1 MTFKVRRCMCC
12 IPVHHAAL
20 MIGSIHTFRLVG
32 NLLLQEYTLS
42 LTEIVTVVAFLTMV
56 FRNSKETRMYYFTSY
71 CFYIMLINCMELYL
85 RKYPTEVERDSKLD
99 YFNHWCV
106 ENIEEYGFEDMHSC
120 RAFEEARMMR
130 DELIFIGV

>member
-56 FRNSKETRMYYFTSY
+56 FRNSKETRMYYFASY